1 MQIVRLGSFPIEQVA
16 DLEGMERKLA
26 GWFAGRDT
34 PARLLAI
41 SRRFDV
47 REAVLR
53 VTRDQRDLQA
63 LARIADP
70 LLLAVDGWL
79 KGDPGADPAAVL
91 RDLPAGDAALLL
103 SLFADMPALQQAIA
117 GAAAGGLPRAEAAP
131 VWSLAADALAALLWR
146 LPWMK
151 EQARFYEALG
161 QRHLRSATYVLLAWE
176 ADEVS
181 GAAIAATLRHAVG
194 REVQLLEQLPAV
206 LEGAYVEEATRLR
219 PEQPGAPW
227 LAALLAYDLRG
238 TWDATTLH
246 PLLDVPFDVALA
258 VDVQTLGRNRAMR
271 TAELAYSTARMLARD
286 QQVIDVRAQRVL
298 ADAEL
303 VMHQLTHQNLHL
315 VQIAALVG
323 GATAE
328 ELEANVAEVQGRLG
342 TQLRLMRPAGTQAE
356 VLKLWSVAPAAEI
369 DAPFKRRTVLSHGVG
384 CCMGVVG
391 YHRASSTAGLFWGM
405 DAVRRAPLFFD
416 LFANNQAAH
425 MVILGKT
432 GFGKTYFLNLL
443 TLRGAAVAGYRVI
456 GIDAFKNGL
465 RVEAAAGAGA
475 RCYGI
480 GLESSVNILDV
491 VYAAD
496 TEGGWLPN
504 QVQHVIGQLALLLGT
519 PGKGVSGRDQ
529 LIPRALSIAERG
541 LLDRALGDLYAYV
554 DPEAPLDRMPILS
567 DLIRHLERFAEPE
580 ARALAR
586 DLRLLLFGTASDG
599 ATTLTSLG
607 ACFNATT
614 TVDWNFGRDINY
626 YDFSSVPELLRPFY
640 YAQTIGAIN
649 RYMRDP
655 RRDTRH
661 KTLLLIDEFGY
672 VTQIEALARLAAEIC
687 KVARKYGIGLV
698 AIDQNPGTFLDGE
711 NGRFIF
717 ENAVAKVLFHLD
729 DLPARQMGEAIS
741 DLTPTHVEFV
751 SHAGVG
757 EALAVVGND
766 VYVMTVESNP
776 KELRALRGS

>member
-1 MQIVRLGSFPIEQVA
+1 LG
-16 DLEGMERKLA
+16 D
-26 GWFAGRDT
+26 WFAARAE
-34 PARLLAI
+34 PVRLLAL
-41 SRRFDV
+41 SRRFDM
-47 REAVLR
+47 REAITG
-53 VTRDQRDLQA
+53 VTREQRALQE
-63 LARIADP
+63 LARLADP
-70 LLLAVDGWL
+70 LLLAVDGRL
-79 KGDPGADPAAVL
+79 RGEPDADPAAVL
-91 RDLPAGDAALLL
+91 RGLSAAETGLLL
-103 SLFADMPALQQAIA
+103 DLFADAPALQRA
-117 GAAAGGLPRAEAAP
+117 LAEAASATP
-131 VWSLAADALAALLWR
+131 DEDEQAAVWELAADALASLLWR

-151 EQARFYEALG
+151 EQVRFYEALG
-161 QRHLRSATYVLLAWE
+161 QRHLRSATYLLLTWE
-176 ADEVS
+176 PPEVS
-181 GAAIAATLRHAVG
+181 GAAIAATLRHAIG
-194 REVQLLEQLPAV
+194 REVQPLEQLPSP
-206 LEGAYVEEATRLR
+206 LESGYLEEATRLR

-227 LAALLAYDLRG
+227 LAVLLSYDLRG

-246 PLLDVPFDVALA
+246 PLLDVAFDVALA
-258 VDVQTLGRNRAMR
+258 IDIQTLGRNRAMR
-271 TAELAYSTARMLARD
+271 SAELAFSTARMLARD

-342 TQLRLMRPAGTQAE
+342 TQLRLMRPSGMQAE
-356 VLKLWSVAPAAEI
+356 LLKLWSVTPTSQI

-384 CCMGVVG
+384 CCAGIVG
-391 YHRASSTAGLFWGM
+391 YHRASATGGLFWGM

-416 LFANNQAAH
+416 LFAGNQAAH

-443 TLRGAAVAGYRVI
+443 TLRGAAIAGYRVI
-456 GIDAFKNGL
+456 GIDAFRNGD
-465 RVEAAAGAGA
+465 RVEAAAGG
-475 RCYGI
+475 RG
-480 GLESSVNILDV
+480 
-491 VYAAD
+491 
-496 TEGGWLPN
+496 
-504 QVQHVIGQLALLLGT
+504 ALLPHRHGEQRQHPRRGLRRRYAGRLGAQ
-519 PGKGVSGRDQ
+519 PGTARDRPARPAARHAGQGSQRSRPARAAPTLHRRAWPARPGAERPLRRCRSGRPARSHAHPERPDRPAAA
-529 LIPRALSIAERG
+529 LRRAGGPGAGPRPCACCSSA
-541 LLDRALGDLYAYV
+541 A
-554 DPEAPLDRMPILS
+554 AP
-567 DLIRHLERFAEPE
+567 
-580 ARALAR
+580 
-586 DLRLLLFGTASDG
+586 DG
-599 ATTLTSLG
+599 ATTPTSLG
-607 ACFNATT
+607 ASFNATT

-655 RRDTRH
+655 KRDTRH
-661 KTLLLIDEFGY
+661 RTLLLIDEFAY

-717 ENAVAKVLFHLD
+717 ENAVGKVLFHLD
-729 DLPARQMGEAIS
+729 DLPARQMGAAIS
-741 DLTPTHVEFV
+741 DLTPAHVEFL

>member
-1 MQIVRLGSFPIEQVA
+1 MQIVRLGSFPIEQVT
-16 DLEGMERKLA
+16 DLDGLERKL
-26 GWFAGRDT
+26 GDWFAARAE
-34 PARLLAI
+34 PVRLLAL
-41 SRRFDV
+41 SRRFDM
-47 REAVLR
+47 REAITG
-53 VTRDQRDLQA
+53 VTREQRALQE
-63 LARIADP
+63 LARLADP
-70 LLLAVDGWL
+70 LLLAVDGRL
-79 KGDPGADPAAVL
+79 RGEPDADPAAVL
-91 RDLPAGDAALLL
+91 RGLSAAETGLLL
-103 SLFADMPALQQAIA
+103 DLFADAPALQRA
-117 GAAAGGLPRAEAAP
+117 LAEAASATP
-131 VWSLAADALAALLWR
+131 DEDEQAAVWELAADALASLLWR

-151 EQARFYEALG
+151 EQVRFYEALG
-161 QRHLRSATYVLLAWE
+161 QRHLRSATYLLLTWE
-176 ADEVS
+176 PPEVS
-181 GAAIAATLRHAVG
+181 GAAIAATLRHAIG
-194 REVQLLEQLPAV
+194 REVQPLEQLPSP
-206 LEGAYVEEATRLR
+206 LEGYLEEATRLR

-227 LAALLAYDLRG
+227 LAVLLSYDLRG

-246 PLLDVPFDVALA
+246 PLLDVAFDVALA
-258 VDVQTLGRNRAMR
+258 IDIQTLGRNRAMR
-271 TAELAYSTARMLARD
+271 SAELAFSTARMLARD

-342 TQLRLMRPAGTQAE
+342 TQLRLMRPSGMQAE
-356 VLKLWSVAPAAEI
+356 LLKLWSVTPTSQI

-384 CCMGVVG
+384 CCAGIVG
-391 YHRASSTAGLFWGM
+391 YHRASATGGLFWGM

-416 LFANNQAAH
+416 LFAGNQAAH

-443 TLRGAAVAGYRVI
+443 TLRGAAIAGYRVI
-456 GIDAFKNGL
+456 GIDAFRNGD

-475 RCYGI
+475 RCYHI
-480 GLESSVNILDV
+480 GMESSVNILDV

-496 TEGGWLPN
+496 TPGGWVPN

-519 PGKGVSGRDQ
+519 PGKGASGRDQ
-529 LIPRALSIAERG
+529 LVPRPLSIAERG
-541 LLDRALGDLYAYV
+541 LLDRALSDLYAGV
-554 DPEAPLDRMPILS
+554 DPAAPLAAMPILS
-567 DLIRHLERFAEPE
+567 DLIARLRRFDEPE
-580 ARALAR
+580 AQGLAR
-586 DLRLLLFGTASDG
+586 DLRLLLFGSSADG
-599 ATTLTSLG
+599 ATTPTSLG
-607 ACFNATT
+607 ASFNATT

-655 RRDTRH
+655 KRDTRH
-661 KTLLLIDEFGY
+661 RTLLLIDEFAY

-717 ENAVAKVLFHLD
+717 ENAVGKVLFHLD
-729 DLPARQMGEAIS
+729 DLPARQMGAAIS
-741 DLTPTHVEFV
+741 DLTPAHVEFL